1 MPELQAKSEQNV
13 MSLNGTGLSDL
24 ESRIRQFFDAQQR
37 LRALLDQAR
46 AELDQV
52 NAALMRFQDE
62 YCTDAAR
69 EEEYLSCVEQILGCS
84 VRLDP
89 NELAAALADPQS
101 TEEFLAEL
109 EKIGQERVGSANA

>member
-1 MPELQAKSEQNV
+1 MPELQAQSEQKV
-13 MSLNGTGLSDL
+13 MSLNGTGPSDL
-24 ESRIRQFFDAQQR
+24 ESRLRQFFDTQQR

-52 NAALMRFQDE
+52 NAALLCFQDE
-62 YCTDAAR
+62 HCTDAAR
-69 EEEYLSCVEQILGCS
+69 EEEYLSCIEKILGCS

-89 NELAAALADPQS
+89 NELAAAVANPQT

-109 EKIGQERVGSANA
+109 EKMSQERLGSANA